1 MAIIGTPKTLE
12 VVPQTRTR
20 LIEILSPY
28 GQVPSLKAH
37 RELIEIA
44 DGQIVK
50 RENASE
56 VFRSLSQVANQT
68 HTCADGTV
76 IKVSHLA
83 ECLPAWID
91 AWALADAG
99 E

>member
-1 MAIIGTPKTLE
+1 MAILGTPKTLE

-20 LIEILSPY
+20 LIEINAPY
-28 GQVPSLKAH
+28 GAVPSLRAH
-37 RELIEIA
+37 RETIEVA
-44 DGQIVK
+44 GSEVVK

-56 VFRSLSQVANQT
+56 VSRSLSQVANLT

-76 IKVSHLA
+76 VKVAHLA

-91 AWALADAG
+91 AWAVEDGNA
-99 E
+99 

>member
-1 MAIIGTPKTLE
+1 MAILGTPKTLE

-20 LIEILSPY
+20 LIEIVAPF
-28 GQVPSLKAH
+28 GAVPSLRAH
-37 RELIEIA
+37 RETIEVA
-44 DGQIVK
+44 GAEVVK

-56 VFRSLSQVANQT
+56 VSRSLSQVANQT

-76 IKVSHLA
+76 VKVAHLA

-91 AWALADAG
+91 GWAVEDSNA
-99 E
+99 

>member
-20 LIEILSPY
+20 LIEIQSPY

-56 VFRSLSQVANQT
+56 VVRSLSQVSQLT
-68 HTCADGTV
+68 HTCEDGTV
-76 IKVSHLA
+76 VKVAHLA

>member
-1 MAIIGTPKTLE
+1 MAIIGTPKTME

-20 LIEILSPY
+20 LIEIVAPFGS
-28 GQVPSLKAH
+28 VPLLRAH
-37 RELIEIA
+37 RETIEVA
-44 DGQIVK
+44 ASEVVK

-56 VFRSLSQVANQT
+56 VSRSLSQVANQT

-76 IKVSHLA
+76 VKVAHLA

-91 AWALADAG
+91 GWAVEDGNA
-99 E
+99 